1 MSISLLQEL
10 SGKTLPLTV
19 NGGEH
24 ADAVHILVLAGHV
37 VADVEKAVRTS
48 TGWMNPS
55 AVVLRITP
63 SGRRMLRLFPPGAN
77 GKRRLGVR

>member
-24 ADAVHILVLAGHV
+24 VDAVHILVLAGHV
-37 VADVEKAVRTS
+37 VAEVAKAVRTS

-55 AVVLRITP
+55 AVVLGITP
-63 SGRRMLRLFPPGAN
+63 SGRRMLRLFPPAVG